1 MSGLARTPVHVS
13 PLIDRR
19 RRAGTLSDDEFRSRR
34 YAGDFSHLVLT
45 LPESDRP
52 LSPVPDYHK
61 DLPRIPSTS
70 TGLWGDEAVTVST
83 DLAGSLT
90 VSPIVGSPPLSVPS
104 HHAHER
110 VSITEAQQIAAQYR
124 QRHRS
129 SMDAYRHTAVSERT
143 TIDVSTNPLEPLHA
157 SPSST
162 AIQSGVSATVN
173 PFRTSPA
180 PPQSSPTSRAL
191 VGETETD
198 APHEGAR
205 LFDRVREDGTVSCTR
220 GDCLAVLPS
229 SKAYL
234 NHLHIHLIDEGYVVR
249 LRYT

>member
-1 MSGLARTPVHVS
+1 MSGLARTPVRVS
-13 PLIDRR
+13 PLIGRR
-19 RRAGTLSDDEFRSRR
+19 RRAGTPSDDEFRSRR
-34 YAGDFSHLVLT
+34 HAGDFSHLVPT
-45 LPESDRP
+45 LLESDRP

-90 VSPIVGSPPLSVPS
+90 ASPIVGSPPIS

-110 VSITEAQQIAAQYR
+110 VSITEAQQIAAQYL

-129 SMDAYRHTAVSERT
+129 SLDAFRHTAVSERT

-157 SPSST
+157 SPSSS

-173 PFRTSPA
+173 APFGASPA

-191 VGETETD
+191 VGVTETD

-229 SKAYL
+229 TKAFL
-234 NHLHIHLIDEGYVVR
+234 NHLQIHLIDEGYVVR